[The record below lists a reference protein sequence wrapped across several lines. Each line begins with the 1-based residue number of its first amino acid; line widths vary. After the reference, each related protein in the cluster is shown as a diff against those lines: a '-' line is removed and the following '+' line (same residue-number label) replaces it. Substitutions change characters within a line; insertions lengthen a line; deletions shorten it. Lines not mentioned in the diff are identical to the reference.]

1 MEKNNDF
8 QKFAPNSNSH
18 NFKEELEVFLKK
30 EKRIHYSLQAL
41 KQTAVDFDGHKR
53 KATADKP
60 YSQNTKGQ
68 PKSPRLEKRFLQ
80 KQTDN
85 IWLQSTIV
93 MSRKITEVTGTKT
106 THRFTDQ
113 PDSKP

>member
-1 MEKNNDF
+1 MEKNNDL

-18 NFKEELEVFLKK
+18 IFKEELEVFLKK
-30 EKRIHYSLQAL
+30 EKGIYYSLQAL
-41 KQTAVDFDGHKR
+41 KKSAVDFDGHKR

-60 YSQNTKGQ
+60 YSKNTKSQ
-68 PKSPRLEKRFLQ
+68 PNSPGLEKRFLQ

-93 MSRKITEVTGTKT
+93 MSRKITDITGSKT